1 MATQPLA
8 KSVELSSADLTSKNG
23 KAEKTVHETCYTEQD
38 ALNSVTQRNDGMGV
52 KEAPP
57 PTTPDDTS
65 FETASAL
72 AGAEATTI
80 QLQPVAAIENCDRRA
95 EVQCVQFTSPNSGE
109 MMTIDEARAR
119 LSSDRHLIVKQS
131 ADVLDKEL
139 GLQSQSHDAIGFCPG
154 GAENSIMT
162 YSSAADPGTARYAN
176 AVKGRALAQ
185 KSVITFSDA
194 PDAHHEFLVPL
205 KKASL
210 GEVRQALRE
219 WGIVY
224 QTLESEPGG
233 TRVVII
239 DQYRKQGSQIRAA
252 ANHFG
257 AEDVERLGEAKFD
270 GVESADGLS
279 DAEAREMASLAF
291 DKVIFEYE
299 LEHPEAAECRQRF
312 EERLK
317 E

>member
-139 GLQSQSHDAIGFCPG
+139 G
-154 GAENSIMT
+154 
-162 YSSAADPGTARYAN
+162 
-176 AVKGRALAQ
+176 
-185 KSVITFSDA
+185 
-194 PDAHHEFLVPL
+194 
-205 KKASL
+205 
-210 GEVRQALRE
+210 
-219 WGIVY
+219 
-224 QTLESEPGG
+224 
-233 TRVVII
+233 
-239 DQYRKQGSQIRAA
+239 
-252 ANHFG
+252 
-257 AEDVERLGEAKFD
+257 
-270 GVESADGLS
+270 
-279 DAEAREMASLAF
+279 
-291 DKVIFEYE
+291 
-299 LEHPEAAECRQRF
+299 
-312 EERLK
+312 
-317 E
+317 

>member
-8 KSVELSSADLTSKNG
+8 KSVELSSADLASKNG
-23 KAEKTVHETCYTEQD
+23 KAEKTVLETCYTEQD
-38 ALNSVTQRNDGMGV
+38 ALNSVTQCNDGMGV

-57 PTTPDDTS
+57 PATPGGTT
-65 FETASAL
+65 FETASAV
-72 AGAEATTI
+72 AGAEATTTEPQHI
-80 QLQPVAAIENCDRRA
+80 TAIDNCDRPA

-109 MMTIDEARAR
+109 MMTIEEAQAR
-119 LSSDRHLIVKQS
+119 LRSDRHLVAKQS

-139 GLQSQSHDAIGFCPG
+139 GLKPQSHDAIGLCPD

-162 YSSAADPGTARYAN
+162 VCSATDSGIARYAN

-205 KKASL
+205 EKASL
-210 GEVRQALRE
+210 REVQVALCER
-219 WGIVY
+219 GIVY
-224 QTLESEPGG
+224 DTLVSDPRG
-233 TRVVII
+233 TRVAII
-239 DQYRKQGSQIRAA
+239 DKNGKYGDQIKAA

-257 AEDVERLGEAKFD
+257 ADDVARWGKAEFD
-270 GVESADGLS
+270 GVENTDGLS
-279 DAEAREMASLAF
+279 DSEARDKASLLF

-299 LEHPEAAECRQRF
+299 SKHPEAAECRQRF

-317 E
+317 A